1 MFNLKSY
8 SHTFK
13 IDANDYKIYWS
24 KTLFERLGLSDCNH
38 PLVKPDQNWVSKIIE
53 KILKK

>member
-38 PLVKPDQNWVSKIIE
+38 PLVKPDQN
-53 KILKK
+53 